1 MPCKLSLLPCMRIGK
16 GRHTMGQKITSL
28 SVRGMRSN
36 HPTEADLAPPAAKL
50 AGRQARERL
59 LSCSMQTQVLILSFW
74 PSRAQADSGAED
86 DMDVS
91 EGDDL
96 DPHHKGRPGRFSGR
110 THRDLAAL
118 GQDQQ
123 AGEDDADDFKAGSAS
138 EEDDEAT
145 LEEEEV
151 FRLLLLHSRCSILI
165 LLHDRSQAHL

>member
-1 MPCKLSLLPCMRIGK
+1 MR
-16 GRHTMGQKITSL
+16 
-28 SVRGMRSN
+28 
-36 HPTEADLAPPAAKL
+36 
-50 AGRQARERL
+50 
-59 LSCSMQTQVLILSFW
+59 VLILSFW
-74 PSRAQADSGAED
+74 PFFAQADSGAED

-96 DPHHKGRPGRFSGR
+96 EKGRPGRSSGR
-110 THRDLAAL
+110 THRSLAAL

-151 FRLLLLHSRCSILI
+151 LSTFIG
-165 LLHDRSQAHL
+165 